1 MGGIAFSPLIPCCTT
16 PSTPPAL
23 SRRSCQAAVS
33 PNLGALSNPMA
44 WQEAQILSYSP
55 LGLKLGSRG
64 ADEPPAAATAGASA
78 AGAALSPAVALASA
92 AGASVAAVALASAAG
107 ASVAA
112 VALASA
118 VGVSVA
124 AVALASAAGA
134 SGAGGGGSVT
144 VSWPTGARRSACN
157 FLLMVIS
164 SLLPPQKKKGRTRNT
179 GMNSASIIMMSLV
192 FCGMSVCAMMMLHL
206 RKFIRDLPRELSQ
219 TRQGGAS
226 ICAAYRVHFAAFATW
241 GF

>member
-1 MGGIAFSPLIPCCTT
+1 MVEPPLGGIAFIPLMPCCTT

-23 SRRSCQAAVS
+23 SSRACQAAVS
-33 PNLGALSNPMA
+33 PNLGAFSNPMA

-78 AGAALSPAVALASA
+78 VGAAASA
-92 AGASVAAVALASAAG
+92 A
-107 ASVAA
+107 
-112 VALASA
+112 
-118 VGVSVA
+118 GVSVA

>member
-1 MGGIAFSPLIPCCTT
+1 
-16 PSTPPAL
+16 
-23 SRRSCQAAVS
+23 
-33 PNLGALSNPMA
+33 MA

-92 AGASVAAVALASAAG
+92 AGASVAAVALASAAR

-118 VGVSVA
+118 AGASVA

-134 SGAGGGGSVT
+134 SGAGGGGSAM
-144 VSWPTGARRSACN
+144 VSWPTGARREACN
-157 FLLMVIS
+157 SFLSMVIS
-164 SLLPPQKKKGRTRNT
+164 SSPPPQKTKGRTRNT
-179 GMNSASIIMMSLV
+179 GMNSASIIMMTLV

-226 ICAAYRVHFAAFATW
+226 IYAAYRVHFAAFATW